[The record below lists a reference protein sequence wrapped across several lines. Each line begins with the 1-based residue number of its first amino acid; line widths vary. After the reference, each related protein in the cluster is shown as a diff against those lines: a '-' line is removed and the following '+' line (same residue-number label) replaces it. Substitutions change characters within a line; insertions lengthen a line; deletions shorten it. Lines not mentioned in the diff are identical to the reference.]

1 MKKLLFSSFFSG
13 LLFTACEKPFDIKLD
28 EGRAQYTIDAFVN
41 TLDSAQTIRITRT
54 IPFTANPGTIPG
66 VAGAQV
72 ALIDSTEFKVHF
84 FQDQGNG
91 NYVWMPNRIA
101 GDTLA
106 VGHSFV
112 LAVAIGA
119 DTFISATTLRPTA
132 VIDSLQIVTEP
143 EDRLGIKAGRY
154 IELWAKDLPGRG
166 DCYRIKTYINGKL
179 KNGVND
185 LNLAYDG
192 AFSPNEGT
200 DGIEFIVPIR
210 YVSLNDFQNP
220 YQTGDRVRVE
230 VHSISPEAL
239 YFFTEIRAQSQNQG
253 LFATIPSNVKS
264 NIFNL
269 NRQSPVKAVG
279 FFCVSATNSIE
290 KVIP

>member
-1 MKKLLFSSFFSG
+1 MKHLLYTALFFG
-13 LLFTACEKPFDIKLD
+13 LIFTACERPYDIKLD

-41 TLDSAQTIRITRT
+41 TLDTAQTIRITRS
-54 IPFTANPGTIPG
+54 IPFTADPSTIPG
-66 VAGAQV
+66 VSGAQV

-91 NYVWMPNRIA
+91 NYVWIPNRIA

-106 VGHSFV
+106 IGHSFV
-112 LAVAIGA
+112 LAVAIGT
-119 DTFISATTLRPTA
+119 DTFISATQLRPTA
-132 VIDSLQIVTEP
+132 IIDSLAIVTEP

-154 IELWAKDLPGRG
+154 VELWAKDLPGMG
-166 DCYRIKTYINGKL
+166 DCYRIKTFVNGKL
-179 KNGVND
+179 KNTLND

-192 AFSPNEGT
+192 AFSPNAGT

-220 YQTGDRVRVE
+220 YQTGDLIRVE

-239 YFFTEIRAQSQNQG
+239 YFFTEIRAQAQNAG

-269 NRQSPVKAVG
+269 NPRSTIKANG
-279 FFCVSATNSIE
+279 FFCVSATNVVE
-290 KVIP
+290 RVIP